1 MTHAILWLLTI
12 EALGLLALPFAYA
25 LLPALKD
32 RGFGFAKPLGML
44 MLAFPVWLLGSA
56 QIPLGPRAT
65 AALVFVAL
73 AVAAAVL
80 ARRLWPELVS
90 FVRREWRL
98 LVATEAVFLA
108 VFALW
113 ALMRAGMPGIG
124 HTEQPMDFA
133 FLNASMIAS
142 TFPPMD
148 PWLSGH
154 GISYYYFGYLTM
166 GLPGVLT
173 GIPSGVVYN
182 LALALL
188 PAMAAMGAV
197 SLVCAVALRMGARL
211 KTAFGVGLLA
221 ALMLGFLGN
230 LEGVFEMLRAWGGGS
245 DGFWQAVGIKGLDA
259 TNAGAS
265 FFPSDHWWWWRSSR
279 VIDTVVAGVSLDP
292 TIHEYPFFSWFL
304 GDLHPHVMSIPFVLL
319 FVAFSFNLLADD
331 TPLGREWWRRR
342 WPLVTAMGLS
352 LGALGFIN
360 AWDLPVFFAV
370 GAGAAMLRA
379 YRAAREG
386 QGGGAAWAGGVAV
399 ALLLLAVVPYLPYY
413 VGSIAGQVKGI
424 AAVTTPGSAPLHFAI
439 VWGVFAVA
447 VAAVALPVYSR
458 TQGPLVI
465 DKPVAVAVA
474 LGLAPFM
481 LWLAV
486 VLATGETAH
495 FADRLW
501 VALPLSLALSA
512 LLAAALRAPAGA
524 DGVALAF
531 TLGVAAM
538 GVALVMGPE
547 LFYVVDTFDNRMNT
561 VFKLFYQAWAILA
574 VAAPLTL
581 YFGVRSA
588 LQGGLW
594 LRRAGVAVG
603 FGFAALAVGAFY
615 LPAGMA
621 LTVTTTSGSQF
632 TLDATAFLREQE
644 PGEYAAIE
652 WLRANAEA
660 DDVIVEAVGG
670 DYSTFGR
677 VASFTGL
684 PSPLN
689 WPGHELQWRGSSEPQ
704 TGRAEDVEALYEAS
718 DPETAAEVIERYG
731 VRYVVLGKRERD
743 TYSVETLDH
752 LSPTLSLVFSYEDV
766 QIYAVLNDDA

>member
-1 MTHAILWLLTI
+1 
-12 EALGLLALPFAYA
+12 
-25 LLPALKD
+25 
-32 RGFGFAKPLGML
+32 
-44 MLAFPVWLLGSA
+44 
-56 QIPLGPRAT
+56 
-65 AALVFVAL
+65 
-73 AVAAAVL
+73 
-80 ARRLWPELVS
+80 
-90 FVRREWRL
+90 
-98 LVATEAVFLA
+98 
-108 VFALW
+108 
-113 ALMRAGMPGIG
+113 
-124 HTEQPMDFA
+124 
-133 FLNASMIAS
+133 
-142 TFPPMD
+142 
-148 PWLSGH
+148 
-154 GISYYYFGYLTM
+154 
-166 GLPGVLT
+166 
-173 GIPSGVVYN
+173 
-182 LALALL
+182 
-188 PAMAAMGAV
+188 
-197 SLVCAVALRMGARL
+197 
-211 KTAFGVGLLA
+211 
-221 ALMLGFLGN
+221 
-230 LEGVFEMLRAWGGGS
+230 
-245 DGFWQAVGIKGLDA
+245 
-259 TNAGAS
+259 
-265 FFPSDHWWWWRSSR
+265 
-279 VIDTVVAGVSLDP
+279 
-292 TIHEYPFFSWFL
+292 
-304 GDLHPHVMSIPFVLL
+304 
-319 FVAFSFNLLADD
+319 
-331 TPLGREWWRRR
+331 
-342 WPLVTAMGLS
+342 MGLS

-379 YRAAREG
+379 YRGAREG

-447 VAAVALPVYSR
+447 IAAVALPVYSR

-465 DKPVAVAVA
+465 DKTVAVAVA
-474 LGLAPFM
+474 LGLAPFV

-501 VALPLSLALSA
+501 VALPLSLALAA
-512 LLAAALRAPAGA
+512 LLAAALRAPSGA

-561 VFKLFYQAWAILA
+561 VFKLYYQAWAILA

-603 FGFAALAVGAFY
+603 FGFAALVVGAFY

-743 TYSVETLDH
+743 TYSVDTLDH
-752 LSPTLSLVFSYEDV
+752 LSSTLSLAFSHHDV

>member
-1 MTHAILWLLTI
+1 MTHAILWLITI
-12 EALGLLALPFAYA
+12 EALGLLALPFAYS

-44 MLAFPVWLLGSA
+44 MLAYPVWLLGSA
-56 QIPLGPRAT
+56 QVPLGPRAT

-90 FVRREWRL
+90 FVRHEWRL
-98 LVATEAVFLA
+98 LLATEAVFLA

-113 ALMRAGMPGIG
+113 TLMRAGMPGIG

-166 GLPGVLT
+166 GLPGLLS

-211 KTAFGVGLLA
+211 KTAFGVGLLG

-245 DGFWQAVGIKGLDA
+245 DGFWQAVDIKGLDA

-319 FVAFSFNLLADD
+319 FVAFSFSILADD
-331 TPLGREWWRRR
+331 TPLGRDWWRRR
-342 WPLVTAMGLS
+342 WPLVIAMGLS

-379 YRAAREG
+379 YRGAREG
-386 QGGGAAWAGGVAV
+386 QGGGAAWAAGVAV
-399 ALLLLAVVPYLPYY
+399 ALLLFAVVPYLPYY

-465 DKPVAVAVA
+465 DKPIAVAVA
-474 LGLAPFM
+474 LGLAPFI

-486 VLATGETAH
+486 VLATGETAY
-495 FADRLW
+495 FTERLW
-501 VALPLSLALSA
+501 VALPLSLALAA
-512 LLAAALRAPAGA
+512 LLAAALRAPSGA

-547 LFYVVDTFDNRMNT
+547 LFYVVDSFDNRMNT
-561 VFKLFYQAWAILA
+561 VFKLYYQAWAILA

-603 FGFAALAVGAFY
+603 FGFATLAVGAFY

-670 DYSTFGR
+670 DYSTYGR

-743 TYSVETLDH
+743 TYSVKTLDH

-766 QIYAVLNDDA
+766 QVYAVLNDDA